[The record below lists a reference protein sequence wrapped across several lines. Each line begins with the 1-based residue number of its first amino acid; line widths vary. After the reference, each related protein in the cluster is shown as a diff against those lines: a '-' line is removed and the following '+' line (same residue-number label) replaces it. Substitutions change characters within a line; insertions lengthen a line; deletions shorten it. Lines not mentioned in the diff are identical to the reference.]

1 MYNNFF
7 YRLKYCKDYC
17 IYAHITRFLH
27 NFSKH
32 LTWLIYVHYVMRT
45 FNFGKSFF
53 FFFSYQLLVFKW
65 MFYRASSVNII
76 ATKTLKTA
84 ITVNVGILEF
94 MSP

>member
-1 MYNNFF
+1 MLCG
-7 YRLKYCKDYC
+7 RLILEK
-17 IYAHITRFLH
+17 A
-27 NFSKH
+27 
-32 LTWLIYVHYVMRT
+32 
-45 FNFGKSFF
+45 F

-65 MFYRASSVNII
+65 MFYRASSDNII